1 MTSKLE
7 WTYKLFIERWQQ
19 SGIIVAVRGL
29 LRPLATAIHRFYLNK
44 VWGMHIGED
53 CQISLSAKMDKTNPS
68 GIYIGDRTAVSFNA
82 SVMSHD
88 YTRRLRVDTC
98 IGKECQIGAH
108 SLIFP
113 GVTIGDNCIV
123 APASVVMKDVP
134 PNCLVAGNPARVME
148 KGIRTGRWGILLDKL
163 EDKPANA
170 TEAADAAENA
180 DDQRRTAQ
188 RSD

>member
-1 MTSKLE
+1 MTSKLQ

-29 LRPLATAIHRFYLNK
+29 LRPLATNIHRLYLNK

-53 CQISLSAKMDKTNPS
+53 CQISLSAKMDKTNPG
-68 GIYIGDRTAVSFNA
+68 GIYVGDSSAINFGA
-82 SVMSHD
+82 SVLAHD
-88 YTRRLRVDTC
+88 YTRRLRVDTR

-108 SLIFP
+108 SFIFP

-134 PNCLVAGNPARVME
+134 PNSLVAGNPARIME
-148 KGIRTGRWGILLDKL
+148 KGIRTGRWGILLDL
-163 EDKPANA
+163 VEEKPA
-170 TEAADAAENA
+170 EAPKSPDSPEASKA
-180 DDQRRTAQ
+180 
-188 RSD
+188 